1 MNTDSVRLS
10 LKVVPGS
17 SRSAIVGWMG
27 DALKVKVAAPPEKGK
42 ANIAVTALLTQVLE
56 LPRGAVQIVAGDTSP
71 HKVVEITGLTETV
84 LNNRLSEF
92 GNR

>member
-1 MNTDSVRLS
+1 MNSDNVRLS

-42 ANIAVTALLTQVLE
+42 ANIAVAALLCQVLK

-84 LNNRLSEF
+84 LHNRLSEF
-92 GNR
+92 GNK